1 MSYFS
6 GMHMHAH
13 MHTYDMRRNKKK
25 HMIDLA
31 YICMY
36 DEPWCVCE
44 EAYSYIMYA
53 GDTWINELCVCADM
67 HAHMHVCRQWQP
79 WPKQVWEDGNGC
91 FPLSKC
97 KQCSQATESA
107 SNWVTHACTY
117 KHACTNRHSCV
128 CMHMLSCLKCCYQ
141 NNHRCSMHIYNMF
154 AFSCPRRISPYSIYL
169 QVQSGELQNVLQA
182 WPAEPK
188 GLLCDLSKFEFALS
202 SLDITIY
209 VWWSTRT

>member
-53 GDTWINELCVCADM
+53 GDT
-67 HAHMHVCRQWQP
+67 
-79 WPKQVWEDGNGC
+79 
-91 FPLSKC
+91 
-97 KQCSQATESA
+97 
-107 SNWVTHACTY
+107 
-117 KHACTNRHSCV
+117 
-128 CMHMLSCLKCCYQ
+128 
-141 NNHRCSMHIYNMF
+141 
-154 AFSCPRRISPYSIYL
+154 
-169 QVQSGELQNVLQA
+169 
-182 WPAEPK
+182 
-188 GLLCDLSKFEFALS
+188 
-202 SLDITIY
+202 
-209 VWWSTRT
+209 